1 MFRKVKAAA
10 LALSVLSVL
19 FTSSVA
25 SAEIRFGVTAP
36 RGDEVALNQWSEL
49 GTYLSMR
56 LGEPVRIVPLAV
68 HASIYNLGNRNVDF
82 LLTNPVQSAIAMSVL
97 RSAPLA
103 TLHKRSGTEF
113 SGVIIARAD
122 SGITTVQ
129 DVRGRRVVSLRVGIS
144 AGAYIF
150 QAYHLQQRGVAV
162 PDDLASLVE
171 RRTQDELVT
180 AVRDR
185 VADVAFIR
193 TGVLEAMAR
202 EGKIDMADFTI
213 VDQSTDDF
221 PLVHTTALYPEWFV
235 MAAPG
240 MDETTAQR
248 VKWNLLALTADDLA
262 SQRASINGFVQP
274 LPLDNLRDA
283 LIGLHVPPFND
294 PGLTDTGS

>member
-1 MFRKVKAAA
+1 MLRMVKVAA
-10 LALSVLSVL
+10 LALSVLSVV
-19 FTSSVA
+19 FATSLA

-36 RGDEVALNQWSEL
+36 RGDEVALQQWSEL

-56 LGEPVRIVPLAV
+56 LGEPVKIVPLAV
-68 HASIYNLGNRNVDF
+68 HASIYNIGNRNVDF

-97 RSAPLA
+97 HAQPLA
-103 TLHKRSGTEF
+103 TLNKQSGTEF

-122 SGITTVQ
+122 SGIATAQ

-162 PDDLASLVE
+162 PQDLASLEE
-171 RRTQDELVT
+171 RRTQDELVY

-185 VADVAFIR
+185 AADVAFIR

-202 EGKIDMADFTI
+202 EGRIDMADFTI
-213 VDQSTDDF
+213 VDRANDDF
-221 PLVHTTALYPEWFV
+221 PLVHSTRLYPEWFV

-240 MDETTAQR
+240 VDETTAQR
-248 VKWNLLALTADDLA
+248 VKWNLLALSPDDLA
-262 SQRASINGFVQP
+262 SQRARINGFVHP
-274 LPLDNLRDA
+274 LSLSELRDA

-294 PGLTDTGS
+294 PGLSDTGS

>member
-1 MFRKVKAAA
+1 MFRKGKVAFF
-10 LALSVLSVL
+10 ALSVLSVL
-19 FTSSVA
+19 LISPVS

-36 RGDEVALNQWSEL
+36 RGDDVALSQWSEL

-82 LLTNPVQSAIAMSVL
+82 LLTNPVQSAIGMSVL
-97 RSAPLA
+97 RAQPLV

-113 SGVIIARAD
+113 SGVIIARSD
-122 SGITTVQ
+122 SGIETAQ

-162 PDDLASLVE
+162 PQDLASLDE
-171 RRTQDELVT
+171 RRTQDELVY

-193 TGVLEAMAR
+193 TGVLEALAR
-202 EGKIDMADFTI
+202 ENKIDLSEFTI
-213 VDQSTDDF
+213 VDRSNDDF
-221 PLVHTTALYPEWFV
+221 PLVHSTALYPEWFV
-235 MAAPG
+235 MASPG
-240 MDETTAQR
+240 MDETLAQR
-248 VKWNLLALTADDLA
+248 VKWNLLALGPEDLA
-262 SQRASINGFVQP
+262 SQRANINGFVHP
-274 LPLDNLRDA
+274 LPLDGLRDA

-294 PGLTDTGS
+294 PGLSDTGS

>member
-1 MFRKVKAAA
+1 MFRKVKVAA

-19 FTSSVA
+19 FVSPMA

-36 RGDEVALNQWSEL
+36 RGDEVAMNQWSEL

-82 LLTNPVQSAIAMSVL
+82 LLTNPVQSAIGMSVL
-97 RSAPLA
+97 RAQPLA

-113 SGVIIARAD
+113 SGVIIARSD
-122 SGITTVQ
+122 SGIRTAQ
-129 DVRGRRVVSLRVGIS
+129 DVRGQRVVSLRVGIS

-162 PDDLASLVE
+162 PQDLASLDE
-171 RRTQDELVT
+171 RRTQDELVY

-202 EGKIDMADFTI
+202 EGRIEMNEFTI
-213 VDQSTDDF
+213 IDEANDGF
-221 PLVHTTALYPEWFV
+221 PLVHSTRLYPEWFV

-240 MDETTAQR
+240 MDETLAQR
-248 VKWNLLALTADDLA
+248 VKWNLLALNADDLA
-262 SQRASINGFVQP
+262 AQRANINGFVHP
-274 LPLDNLRDA
+274 LSLDELRDA

-294 PGLTDTGS
+294 PGLQDTGS